1 MDDLNPPNIMV
12 CIPAYNE
19 EGRIGKIIEEANK
32 FGTRVIVFDD
42 GSTDNTAEISRNNG
56 ATVLK
61 NEKNEGYGKAIS
73 GLLRFAKENDVDIMV
88 TIDSDGQHDPSQIP
102 SIISPLLN
110 KECDIVIGS
119 RFIREHDTHRIPR
132 YRKFGIKTITKAI
145 QIASYN
151 SITDA
156 QSGFRAYNKVAL
168 TKLRLYDKG
177 MSVSTEILIEA
188 KNQGLKVIE
197 VPITVG
203 YNSENLSTHH
213 PLFHGLGVLSSVI
226 RFITYSR
233 PLLFYVIPGIVLF
246 LVAAC
251 FCESGSRVLHSEWIY
266 FHKSDFGFHR
276 RCLDRIHMRIHR
288 CCNLHIKSSN
298 H

>member
-1 MDDLNPPNIMV
+1 MTALQ
-12 CIPAYNE
+12 
-19 EGRIGKIIEEANK
+19 IIRLK
-32 FGTRVIVFDD
+32 FP
-42 GSTDNTAEISRNNG
+42 EI
-56 ATVLK
+56 TVQQFIK

-119 RFIREHDTHRIPR
+119 RFIREHDTDRIPR

-168 TKLRLYDKG
+168 IK
-177 MSVSTEILIEA
+177 IEA
-188 KNQGLKVIE
+188 L
-197 VPITVG
+197 
-203 YNSENLSTHH
+203 
-213 PLFHGLGVLSSVI
+213 
-226 RFITYSR
+226 
-233 PLLFYVIPGIVLF
+233 
-246 LVAAC
+246 
-251 FCESGSRVLHSEWIY
+251 
-266 FHKSDFGFHR
+266 
-276 RCLDRIHMRIHR
+276 
-288 CCNLHIKSSN
+288 
-298 H
+298 